1 MGARAT
7 PAAAVPPGAGRVV
20 VEVTDRQRRVRVG
33 RAWLAGVVRRAVRLL
48 GAAAA
53 EVSVILVDD
62 RRIARIHA
70 DWMGDPTPT
79 DVITFPL
86 PAGAGDDGVL
96 RGDIVVSVETAA
108 RVAAEVGWTT
118 RLETAYGAIH
128 GLLHLVGHD
137 DLSPGPRR
145 AMRRRERTLMEAL
158 GLPAPPR
165 PRRAPRAPPGK
176 PRR

>member
-7 PAAAVPPGAGRVV
+7 PGAGRVV

-33 RAWLAGVVRRAVRLL
+33 RAWLAGVVRRAIRLL
-48 GAAAA
+48 GEETA

-62 RRIARIHA
+62 RRIARIH
-70 DWMGDPTPT
+70 DEWMGDPTPT
-79 DVITFPL
+79 DVITFSL
-86 PAGAGDDGVL
+86 PAGPGDDGVL

-128 GLLHLVGHD
+128 GLLHLAGYD

-158 GLPAPPR
+158 GLPPPPR
-165 PRRAPRAPPGK
+165 PRHPARLPPGK

>member
-1 MGARAT
+1 VGARAT

-86 PAGAGDDGVL
+86 PAGGDPGCDRL
-96 RGDIVVSVETAA
+96 RGDLVVSVETASREALRLGWQA
-108 RVAAEVGWTT
+108 RHE
-118 RLETAYGAIH
+118 LAYYLVH
-128 GLLHLVGHD
+128 GLLHLTGHD
-137 DLSPGPRR
+137 DRTAAGRR
-145 AMRRRERTLMEAL
+145 RMRRREREVMGCL
-158 GLPAPPR
+158 GLPEPPR
-165 PRRAPRAPPGK
+165 Q
-176 PRR
+176 